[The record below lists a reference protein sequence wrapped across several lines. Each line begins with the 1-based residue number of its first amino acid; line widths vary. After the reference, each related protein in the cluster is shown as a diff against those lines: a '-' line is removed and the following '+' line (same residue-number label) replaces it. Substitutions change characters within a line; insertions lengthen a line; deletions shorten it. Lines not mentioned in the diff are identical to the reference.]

1 MQRPDEDLL
10 DRWLRAEEDGG
21 DIGDIDDNGEFGAD
35 PAGFAADARAAQA
48 DLALTALFAALP
60 LASSPAPGF
69 ADRVLWA
76 ARPSRPPVPAR
87 RSAFLAGLSGLLA
100 SPWGRAGIA
109 LGLASAALGLPAL
122 LTTLTSLLALL
133 RPALLIPLT
142 ARALVSGSAWIA
154 SGVRLGCWCSDFAR
168 TLMTPFASPAVTT
181 AMGACLLIS
190 AVALRLLY
198 ELVQRERNWTYVD
211 PI

>member
-1 MQRPDEDLL
+1 MERPDDDLL
-10 DRWLRAEEDGG
+10 DRWLRAEEED
-21 DIGDIDDNGEFGAD
+21 GEFGGDPEGFAAD
-35 PAGFAADARAAQA
+35 VRAADARAEA
-48 DLALTALFAALP
+48 ALTALFAALP
-60 LASSPAPGF
+60 LSSSPAPGF

-76 ARPSRPPVPAR
+76 AVPRHA
-87 RSAFLAGLSGLLA
+87 AFLPGFLA
-100 SPWGRAGIA
+100 STWGRAGIA

-133 RPALLIPLT
+133 RPALLIPV
-142 ARALVSGSAWIA
+142 AVRALVSGSAWIA
-154 SGVRLGCWCSDFAR
+154 SGVRLGCWCSGFAG
-168 TLMTPFASPAVTT
+168 TLLAPFASPAVTA

>member
-1 MQRPDEDLL
+1 MERPDDDLL
-10 DRWLRAEEDGG
+10 DRWLRAEEEDDFAEIGG
-21 DIGDIDDNGEFGAD
+21 TDESAE
-35 PAGFAADARAAQA
+35 FAADA
-48 DLALTALFAALP
+48 ALTALFAALP
-60 LASSPAPGF
+60 LQSSPAPGF
-69 ADRVLWA
+69 ADRVLRA
-76 ARPSRPPVPAR
+76 VPAR
-87 RSAFLAGLSGLLA
+87 AAFLPGFLA

-122 LTTLTSLLALL
+122 FAVFAPLLSLL
-133 RPALLIPLT
+133 RPALLVPVL

-154 SGVRLGCWCSDFAR
+154 SGARLGRWCSDLTR
-168 TLMTPFASPAVTT
+168 TLTTPFESPAVVA